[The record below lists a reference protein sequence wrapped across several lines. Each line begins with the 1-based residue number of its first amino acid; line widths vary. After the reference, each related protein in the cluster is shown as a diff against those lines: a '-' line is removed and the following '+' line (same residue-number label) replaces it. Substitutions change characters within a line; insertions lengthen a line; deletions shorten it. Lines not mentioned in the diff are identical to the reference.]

1 LAIMKLTGIQKAA
14 ALLISLGADSCS
26 KVFKMLENDEVERLA
41 SEITKMPRMGIE
53 DTEPI
58 IDEFYDG
65 ISTNSTFIQGGLAY
79 ATAVLS
85 KALGTEKAMNAVDR
99 IRENISVRPLDN
111 LILSSGSNDT
121 LVEILKDEH
130 PQTIALVLSHMKE
143 QRSAQILESLP
154 LETQTETI
162 ICIANMKTVSPEI
175 ISQIEHSLMEKSQG
189 RKRVRTGGIRVVADI
204 LNYADIDVE
213 KQIMETVEKRDP
225 GLADKISNLMFMY
238 DDIIFITDMGIQR
251 LLQEVDENDLLMAL
265 KASTEE
271 IINKI
276 FMNMSERRR
285 QSIQND
291 LQTMPPVRLR
301 DVQAAQGRILATAK
315 EMIQSETIEVV
326 RDSVQEVFV

>member
-1 LAIMKLTGIQKAA
+1 MAIIKLTGVQKAA
-14 ALLISLGADSCS
+14 ALLISLGADSCA

-41 SEITKMPRMGIE
+41 SAITRIQRLETE
-53 DTEPI
+53 DTEFI

-65 ISTNSTFIQGGLAY
+65 ISTNAVSTQGGLAY

-85 KALGTEKAMNAVDR
+85 KALGTEKAMNAIDR
-99 IRENISVRPLDN
+99 IRENTRSLDN
-111 LILSSGSNDT
+111 LILSSNSNDT
-121 LVEILKDEH
+121 LIEMLRGEH
-130 PQTIALVLSHMKE
+130 PQTIALILSHLKE
-143 QRSAQILESLP
+143 QRSARILSSLP
-154 LETQTETI
+154 SELQSEVI
-162 ICIANMKTVSPEI
+162 IRIANMKTVSPEI
-175 ISQIEHSLMEKSQG
+175 ISQIENSLMEKSQG
-189 RKRVRTGGIRVVADI
+189 RERVRTGGIKVVADI
-204 LNYADIDVE
+204 LNYADIDIE
-213 KQIMETVEKRDP
+213 KKIIEFITKRDP
-225 GLADKISNLMFMY
+225 ELANKISDLMFTY
-238 DDIIFITDMGIQR
+238 DNIIFITDIGIQK

-315 EMIQSETIEVV
+315 EMIQSGTIEVV